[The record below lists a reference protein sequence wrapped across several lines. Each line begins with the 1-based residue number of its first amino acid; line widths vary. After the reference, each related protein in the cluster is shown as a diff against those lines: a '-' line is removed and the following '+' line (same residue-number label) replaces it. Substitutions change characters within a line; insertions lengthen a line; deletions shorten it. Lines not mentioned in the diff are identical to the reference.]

1 MRPADQA
8 LDASL
13 SAVMDGAATAADWA
27 RVNAAW
33 ATDAG
38 LRERWAL
45 WHAAGDGLRS
55 ADLLKLHREP
65 GALLADLHARLPGPA
80 ARMAASRPASA
91 WLPPLAVAA
100 SFVVLALGLGPLRAP
115 PASDA
120 SVAQAPSTA
129 WLGQG
134 LAGASFAQTAAGR
147 TLPPV
152 MPGRDAAWLAEPAP
166 EIDSW
171 EAAPPA
177 APASGL

>member
-1 MRPADQA
+1 MRPVDPA
-8 LDASL
+8 LAASL

-55 ADLLKLHREP
+55 ADLPALHRAPES
-65 GALLADLHARLPGPA
+65 LLAGLHARLPVSDGRAGARRSA
-80 ARMAASRPASA
+80 AA

-100 SFVVLALGLGPLRAP
+100 SFVALAMGLAPLHAP
-115 PASDA
+115 PAADA
-120 SVAQAPSTA
+120 WVAQAPPA
-129 WLGQG
+129 ALFDQG

-147 TLPPV
+147 TLPAVVPDRE
-152 MPGRDAAWLAEPAP
+152 GAWLADPAA
-166 EIDSW
+166 ETATW
-171 EAAPPA
+171 EAPPLTAPA
-177 APASGL
+177 ASR